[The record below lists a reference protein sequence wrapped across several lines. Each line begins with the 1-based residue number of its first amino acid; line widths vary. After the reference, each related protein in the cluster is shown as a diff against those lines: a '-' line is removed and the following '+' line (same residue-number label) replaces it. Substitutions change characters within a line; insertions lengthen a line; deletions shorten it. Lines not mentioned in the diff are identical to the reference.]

1 MLGLHRAI
9 TMKHERIRN
18 SKIQQ
23 QQKNGKLK
31 RTDEKKN
38 RRSKWR
44 TKRKYESPYIIG
56 HLTNIFRL
64 NNK

>member
-31 RTDEKKN
+31 RTDEKKIEEAN
-38 RRSKWR
+38 GEQK
-44 TKRKYESPYIIG
+44 EN
-56 HLTNIFRL
+56 TNHRISL
-64 NNK
+64 AT